1 MWTSCTNLLNQRM
14 QQTRRNLKSENTCGQ
29 VECESPALVKI
40 FEDYATGGE
49 WSGPQI
55 RMRVLQEPG
64 AREMEM
70 DGH

>member
-1 MWTSCTNLLNQRM
+1 M

-29 VECESPALVKI
+29 VECESPALAKI

-55 RMRVLQEPG
+55 RMRVLNFFLDALG
-64 AREMEM
+64 K
-70 DGH
+70 DYIL